1 MHQDQVAWKERIRD
15 GRRIAVAAIDRPRRR
30 YAVRDPASRDSLR
43 LHRWALDR
51 GIPFVAGSRS
61 WAVDGCDGEAML
73 EFFGS
78 PSDAGPVFVETRYG
92 RTRATPTR
100 RGDARLQ
107 LLDGPGPTSVAL
119 AAEIALLDGDVA
131 GEAAWFVRSADAAR
145 ILCSRPLAERPRPD
159 APGRTSVDGH
169 PVWIRPDGRVDRER
183 YRREGLTRSE
193 EIGHHLFEVYVL
205 EDGAEV
211 WHDLGAGG
219 RAALLARHGRL
230 PWIDRLAGTIVPP
243 EDHEPRLFA

>member
-1 MHQDQVAWKERIRD
+1 MHHEHVAWKKRIRD
-15 GRRIAVAAIDRPRRR
+15 GRPIAVAAVDPSRHR
-30 YAVRDPASRDSLR
+30 YAVRDPRSRDSLR
-43 LHRWALDR
+43 LHRWTLDR
-51 GIPFVAGSRS
+51 GIPFTRS
-61 WAVDGCDGEAML
+61 SCYWDVDATDGEAML
-73 EFFGS
+73 DFFGT

-92 RTRATPTR
+92 RTRAAPTR
-100 RGDARLQ
+100 YGDARLQ
-107 LLDGPGPTSVAL
+107 LLDGYGPSCVAL
-119 AAEIALLDGDVA
+119 AAEIGLLG
-131 GEAAWFVRSADAAR
+131 GEADGRSAWFVRSADAAR
-145 ILCSRPLAERPRPD
+145 ILCSRRLPGPTAYGGDER
-159 APGRTSVDGH
+159 TTVDGH

-205 EDGAEV
+205 QDGAEV

-230 PWIDRLAGTIVPP
+230 PWIDRLAGTIVPS